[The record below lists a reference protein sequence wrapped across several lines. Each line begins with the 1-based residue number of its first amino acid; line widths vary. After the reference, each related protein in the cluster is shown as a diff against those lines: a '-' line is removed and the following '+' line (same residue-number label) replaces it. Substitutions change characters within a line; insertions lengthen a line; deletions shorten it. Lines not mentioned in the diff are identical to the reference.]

1 MSELVYRREI
11 FDHVNELKMLETENY
26 FILGGL
32 VHVTNVLVM
41 VVTLVYFF
49 PLSKPTTPDD
59 QIIFRL
65 RITLL
70 GK

>member
-11 FDHVNELKMLETENY
+11 FDLVNELKMLETENY

-41 VVTLVYFF
+41 DVTLVYFF

-59 QIIFRL
+59 RIIFRL

>member
-1 MSELVYRREI
+1 MSELVYRRET

-32 VHVTNVLVM
+32 VHVTNVSVM

-59 QIIFRL
+59 QLFSD
-65 RITLL
+65 L

>member
-1 MSELVYRREI
+1 
-11 FDHVNELKMLETENY
+11 MLETENY

-32 VHVTNVLVM
+32 VYVTNVSVM

-59 QIIFRL
+59 QIIFTL